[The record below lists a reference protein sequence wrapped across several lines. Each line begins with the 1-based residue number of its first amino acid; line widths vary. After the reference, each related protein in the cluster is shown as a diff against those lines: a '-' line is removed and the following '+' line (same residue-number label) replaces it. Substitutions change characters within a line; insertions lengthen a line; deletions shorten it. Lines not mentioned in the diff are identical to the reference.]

1 MLDNKPLLILQAGS
15 LTVSALLALILLMSR
30 VHQYQT
36 SRNYETSRWLL
47 FTSMLIYTIHYA
59 LQIRFGFRA
68 HSEDLGSLINILFY
82 SPTVYLVSYSSLC
95 MAGIRQYKKTFSLI
109 CITSISLLLICF
121 TVGWLTYGSLHMPYA
136 LYAMGAIFVISM
148 LALIIY
154 PAREIDNARRKVED
168 ETGGD
173 IRLYNLYM
181 HTATVMLYAIAALMP
196 FVIFSTTALVFL
208 GPVYFLI
215 LTFYILSFV
224 ALGFNIAPVGNVID
238 EKSDV
243 DVDADLLFETDAD
256 YEDTDAPQLSDEQK
270 LSISSPLTQWQEAR
284 GYSAPNINCTTLALQ
299 LNVPK
304 RLLAQYL
311 REQEGKTFRVWLSD
325 LRIEEAKRMLIE
337 HPNYDNES
345 IAAAC
350 GFASRTWLQNR
361 FKAVTGM
368 TPAEWRKKQSHKKNS

>member
-1 MLDNKPLLILQAGS
+1 MLDNKLLILQSSS
-15 LTVSALLALILLMSR
+15 LTVSALLALILLMSH

-59 LQIRFGFRA
+59 LQILFGFRA
-68 HSEDLGSLINILFY
+68 HGEDLGSLINILFY
-82 SPTVYLVSYSSLC
+82 SPTVYLISYSSLC
-95 MAGIRQYKKTFSLI
+95 MAGIRQCKKTFFLI
-109 CITSISLLLICF
+109 CITSILLLSICF

-136 LYAMGAIFVISM
+136 LYAMGAIFVIST
-148 LALIIY
+148 LVLIIY
-154 PAREIDNARRKVED
+154 PVRKIGNARRKVED

-173 IRLYNLYM
+173 ISLYNLYM

-224 ALGFNIAPVGNVID
+224 ALGFNIAPIGNVID

-243 DVDADLLFETDAD
+243 DADFPAETD
-256 YEDTDAPQLSDEQK
+256 YENMVAFQLSDEQK

-284 GYSAPNINCTTLALQ
+284 GYSAPNINSTTLALQ

-304 RLLAQYL
+304 HLLVQYL

-325 LRIEEAKRMLIE
+325 LRIEEAKRILIE

-345 IAAAC
+345 IATAC

-368 TPAEWRKKQSHKKNS
+368 TPAEWRKKQSHKKNT

>member
-1 MLDNKPLLILQAGS
+1 MLDNKPLLILQSGS
-15 LTVSALLALILLMSR
+15 LTVSALLALILLMSHI
-30 VHQYQT
+30 HQRQT
-36 SRNYETSRWLL
+36 SRNYETSRRLL

-68 HSEDLGSLINILFY
+68 HGEDLGSLINILFY
-82 SPTVYLVSYSSLC
+82 SPTVYLISYSSLC
-95 MAGIRQYKKTFSLI
+95 MAGIRQCKKTFFQI
-109 CITSISLLLICF
+109 CITSILLLLICF
-121 TVGWLTYGSLHMPYA
+121 IMGWLTYGSLHMPYA
-136 LYAMGAIFVISM
+136 LYAMGAIFVIST
-148 LALIIY
+148 LVLIIY
-154 PAREIDNARRKVED
+154 PVRKIGNARRKVED

-173 IRLYNLYM
+173 ISLYNLYM

-224 ALGFNIAPVGNVID
+224 ALGFNIAPIGNVID

-243 DVDADLLFETDAD
+243 DADFPAETD
-256 YEDTDAPQLSDEQK
+256 YENMVAFQLSDEQK

-284 GYSAPNINCTTLALQ
+284 GYSAPNINSTTLALQ

-304 RLLAQYL
+304 HLLVQYL

-325 LRIEEAKRMLIE
+325 LRIEEAKRILIE

-345 IAAAC
+345 IATAC

-368 TPAEWRKKQSHKKNS
+368 TPAEWRKKQSHKKNT

>member
-1 MLDNKPLLILQAGS
+1 MLDNKLLILQSSS
-15 LTVSALLALILLMSR
+15 LTVSALLALILLMSH

-47 FTSMLIYTIHYA
+47 FASMLIYTIHYA
-59 LQIRFGFRA
+59 LQILFGFRA
-68 HSEDLGSLINILFY
+68 HGEDLGSLINILFY
-82 SPTVYLVSYSSLC
+82 SPTVYLISYSSLC
-95 MAGIRQYKKTFSLI
+95 MAGIRQCKKTFFLI
-109 CITSISLLLICF
+109 CITSILLLLICF
-121 TVGWLTYGSLHMPYA
+121 IMGWLTYGSLHMPYA
-136 LYAMGAIFVISM
+136 LYAMGAIFVIST
-148 LALIIY
+148 LVLIIY
-154 PAREIDNARRKVED
+154 PVRKIGNARRKVED

-173 IRLYNLYM
+173 ISLYNLYM

-224 ALGFNIAPVGNVID
+224 ALGFNIAPIGNVID

-243 DVDADLLFETDAD
+243 DADFPAETD
-256 YEDTDAPQLSDEQK
+256 YENMVAFQLSDEQK

-284 GYSAPNINCTTLALQ
+284 GYSAPNINSTTLALQ

-304 RLLAQYL
+304 HLLVQYL

-325 LRIEEAKRMLIE
+325 LRIEEAKRILIE

-345 IAAAC
+345 IATAC

-368 TPAEWRKKQSHKKNS
+368 TPAEWRKKQSHKKNT